1 MILFLPHS
9 PGTVRL
15 RTADLGLK
23 EKVTE
28 QPGQCTGQ
36 SVEEE
41 LPAETKGLTQPWLSN
56 SLHVLGA
63 DRMSYPSLRSN
74 GKEGHDKCPY
84 QVPKG
89 TKALPSKWERTW
101 E

>member
-1 MILFLPHS
+1 M
-9 PGTVRL
+9 VRL

-28 QPGQCTGQ
+28 QLGQCTGQ
-36 SVEEE
+36 GVDKE
-41 LPAETKGLTQPWLSN
+41 LPAETKDLTQPWLSN

-63 DRMSYPSLRSN
+63 ERMSYPSLRRN
-74 GKEGHDKCPY
+74 GKKEYDKWPY

-89 TKALPSKWERTW
+89 TKALPSK
-101 E
+101 